1 MSVSSTQTAKPSA
14 RKAKTVGIK
23 ASLGPAFGRPKGRA
37 GGAGWDALVA
47 RTIGLP
53 AIKQHGLVNKGLST
67 TVLFQLVKSF
77 ISIDEAEVLSAVGIS
92 NRTIQRRKDGVLS
105 KEHSGAALDLIEVT
119 QKAIEVLGD
128 RSGAENWLHQPALAL
143 DGCKPIELLSTRQG
157 ADMVKDHLTR
167 MEYGVY
173 A

>member
-1 MSVSSTQTAKPSA
+1 MNVSSTHAAKSSP
-14 RKAKTVGIK
+14 RKAKAVKLERKPT
-23 ASLGPAFGRPKGRA
+23 PAFVRSRA
-37 GGAGWDALVA
+37 KSGGTGWDALVA

-77 ISIDEAEVLSAVGIS
+77 RSIDEAEVLSAVGIS

-119 QKAIEVLGD
+119 QKAIEVMGD
-128 RSGAENWLHQPALAL
+128 RAGAENWLHEPALAL